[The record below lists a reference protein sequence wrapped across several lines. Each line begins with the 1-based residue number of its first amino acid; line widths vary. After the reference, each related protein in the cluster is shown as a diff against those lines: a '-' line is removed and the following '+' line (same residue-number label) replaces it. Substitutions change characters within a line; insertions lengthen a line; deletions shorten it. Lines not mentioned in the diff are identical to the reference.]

1 MKGSMVFLIL
11 IFSLSTQMIWG
22 QNAPV
27 STVGNEVTT
36 GLVATVPITA
46 TGFTNI
52 GSCNMQLL
60 YDPAVV
66 TCTGITMGPGIPAN
80 ISSNINTPGV
90 ITWGWY
96 TWPGVTKPDN
106 SVIFNLSFAKVAS
119 GTSNITWNDSYGDRQ
134 WSDGNSI
141 VLNDLPL
148 ANYYF
153 PGSITFQGD
162 APITT
167 APHLLACPG
176 DIIDVPVTVES
187 FNTIGAVS
195 LTMLFNSSVLTYL
208 SFTNNSG
215 FPGLSVLNPSDGN
228 LTMAGFDP
236 TAGKTLADDAILFTL
251 HFDYTGGYSGFDWSD
266 DGTTCEYAGPFP
278 DYPVLNDLPE
288 DTYYIDGSVGPRGD
302 APLTTAPDMLACPGD
317 LIDVPV
323 TVASFNNIGK
333 LSLEMLFESSALT
346 YSSFTNNS
354 GFTGLLVANP
364 STGRITIEGLDPT
377 TGITLPDDAVLFTL
391 HFNYLGGGS
400 GFDWRDD
407 GTSCEY
413 TGLGP
418 DYNVLCDSP
427 QLDYYINGSVS
438 QQCTN
443 VALGIMLE
451 GLYNPVSEQMNQAM
465 EWNGTALVSKYLDP
479 VVDMITVELHDPNN
493 YANIVLTK
501 DNIAL
506 HRDGT
511 VNFEISPIYNGEYW
525 VTIKNRNHLESV
537 TLNKVDFS
545 SYNVNIQYSTNSP
558 QVYGNNQKQMST
570 GIYAIYAGDID
581 LDGDVDINDAG
592 PINSAIISGAIG
604 YLPEDINGDGYID
617 INDIGPVNTNIINS
631 VVKITPP

>member
-1 MKGSMVFLIL
+1 
-11 IFSLSTQMIWG
+11 
-22 QNAPV
+22 
-27 STVGNEVTT
+27 
-36 GLVATVPITA
+36 
-46 TGFTNI
+46 
-52 GSCNMQLL
+52 
-60 YDPAVV
+60 
-66 TCTGITMGPGIPAN
+66 
-80 ISSNINTPGV
+80 
-90 ITWGWY
+90 
-96 TWPGVTKPDN
+96 
-106 SVIFNLSFAKVAS
+106 
-119 GTSNITWNDSYGDRQ
+119 
-134 WSDGNSI
+134 
-141 VLNDLPL
+141 
-148 ANYYF
+148 
-153 PGSITFQGD
+153 
-162 APITT
+162 
-167 APHLLACPG
+167 
-176 DIIDVPVTVES
+176 
-187 FNTIGAVS
+187 
-195 LTMLFNSSVLTYL
+195 
-208 SFTNNSG
+208 
-215 FPGLSVLNPSDGN
+215 
-228 LTMAGFDP
+228 
-236 TAGKTLADDAILFTL
+236 
-251 HFDYTGGYSGFDWSD
+251 
-266 DGTTCEYAGPFP
+266 
-278 DYPVLNDLPE
+278 
-288 DTYYIDGSVGPRGD
+288 
-302 APLTTAPDMLACPGD
+302 MLACPGD